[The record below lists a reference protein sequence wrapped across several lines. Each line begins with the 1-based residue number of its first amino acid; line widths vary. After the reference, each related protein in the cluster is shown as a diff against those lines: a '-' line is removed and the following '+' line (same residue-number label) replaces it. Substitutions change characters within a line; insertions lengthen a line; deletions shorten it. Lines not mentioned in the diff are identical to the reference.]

1 MAEVKGYKFEKSDRN
16 LDNKNNTQL
25 KEIIVQIQSKLR
37 DLENRIKNLEN
48 N

>member
-1 MAEVKGYKFEKSDRN
+1 MAEVKGYKFEKSDRS